1 MTRSHNDPAGIDSNQ
16 PADPDP
22 DPDLAEQAVRCHGI
36 PSQDPDTAAQAGM
49 LPEEA
54 ERESK
59 SVFVGAVP

>member
-16 PADPDP
+16 PADA